1 MTSRIFSFFSIFLDR
16 TRICRVRQ
24 PENANS
30 GCRGSVIEGVFEK
43 DIKRLIRKKE
53 PGRYESD
60 FFFTA
65 AAGVPLSVIGGLMH
79 WPSAVLFI
87 IYCLTIIALASYMG
101 RATESLAIIAG
112 PRIGGLLNATFG
124 NAVELIISLFALK
137 EGLTGIVL
145 ASLTGSVLGN
155 LLLVAG
161 LSFFIG
167 GLKYKRQEFNIHDA
181 RHNSGLL
188 IFAIIV
194 AFVIPEVFSM
204 DMGEKN
210 KLDLSVGISIIMILL
225 YVAALYFKLVT
236 HRGVYQPN
244 QPEAKEEEEQ
254 PEWSG
259 KRATAVLFISTI
271 IVAYISEN
279 LVHTFHAVAEQF
291 GWSELFIGVI
301 IVAIVGNA
309 AEHASAIIMAYK
321 DKMDVAVEIAVGS
334 TLQIAMFVAP
344 VLVICSIFFPVNMPL
359 VFTLPELVAMI
370 SSVLLM
376 TMISNDGDSNW
387 FEGATLL
394 AAYVI
399 MAIGFFLL

>member
-1 MTSRIFSFFSIFLDR
+1 MNRIFFIL
-16 TRICRVRQ
+16 V
-24 PENANS
+24 
-30 GCRGSVIEGVFEK
+30 
-43 DIKRLIRKKE
+43 
-53 PGRYESD
+53 
-60 FFFTA
+60 
-65 AAGVPLSVIGGLMH
+65 AAGIPLSVIGSFMH
-79 WPSAVLFI
+79 WPSAILFAV
-87 IYCLTIIALASYMG
+87 YCVTIIALASYMG
-101 RATESLAIIAG
+101 RATESLSIIAG

-124 NAVELIISLFALK
+124 NAVELIISIFALK

-161 LSFFIG
+161 LSFFVG

-194 AFVIPEVFSM
+194 AFVIPEVFSVG
-204 DMGEKN
+204 MGDVS
-210 KLDLSVGISIIMILL
+210 KLNLSIGISIILILL

-244 QPEAKEEEEQ
+244 NATQHVEEEE

-259 KRATAVLFISTI
+259 KVATIVLFAATI
-271 IVAYISEN
+271 AVAYISEN
-279 LVHTFHAVAEQF
+279 LVHTFHSVAEQF

-321 DKMDVAVEIAVGS
+321 NKMDIAVEIAVGS
-334 TLQIAMFVAP
+334 TLQIAMFIAP
-344 VLVICSIFFPVNMPL
+344 VLVICSIFFPVSMPL
-359 VFTLPELVAMI
+359 VFTLPELVAMV

-376 TMISNDGDSNW
+376 IAISNDGDSNW

>member
-1 MTSRIFSFFSIFLDR
+1 MNRIFFIL
-16 TRICRVRQ
+16 V
-24 PENANS
+24 
-30 GCRGSVIEGVFEK
+30 
-43 DIKRLIRKKE
+43 
-53 PGRYESD
+53 
-60 FFFTA
+60 
-65 AAGVPLSVIGGLMH
+65 AAGVPLSVIGSFMH
-79 WPSAVLFI
+79 WPSAILFAV
-87 IYCLTIIALASYMG
+87 YCVTIIALASYMG
-101 RATESLAIIAG
+101 RATESLSIIAG

-124 NAVELIISLFALK
+124 NAVELIISIFALK

-167 GLKYKRQEFNIHDA
+167 GLKYKRQEFNVHDA

-194 AFVIPEVFSM
+194 AFVIPEVFSIG
-204 DMGEKN
+204 MGDTS
-210 KLDLSVGISIIMILL
+210 KLNLSIGISIIMILL

-244 QPEAKEEEEQ
+244 NAVQHEEKEQ

-259 KRATAVLFISTI
+259 KVATIVLFAATI
-271 IVAYISEN
+271 VVAYISEN
-279 LVHTFHAVAEQF
+279 LVHTFHSVAEQF

-321 DKMDVAVEIAVGS
+321 NKMDIAVEIAVGS

-344 VLVICSIFFPVNMPL
+344 VLVICSIFFPVSMPL
-359 VFTLPELVAMI
+359 VFTLPELVAMV

-376 TMISNDGDSNW
+376 IVISNDGDSNW

-394 AAYVI
+394 AAYII